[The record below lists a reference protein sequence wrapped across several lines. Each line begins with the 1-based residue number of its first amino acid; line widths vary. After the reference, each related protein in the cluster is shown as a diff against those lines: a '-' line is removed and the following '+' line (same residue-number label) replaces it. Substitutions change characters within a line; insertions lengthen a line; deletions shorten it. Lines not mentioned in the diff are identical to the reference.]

1 MRSGAERGER
11 LHRRVWD
18 LLPWYANGT
27 LGDSER
33 RVVEMHLAS
42 CDPCRTE
49 LDLCRR
55 LGIALE
61 RTPETDPAPH
71 PAQLARVLARIDA
84 DEKEA
89 GRHPLGRLRDLL
101 AATPSA
107 ARWALAVQLGL
118 VLLLAGVLLQTAR
131 HPESS
136 EPSAPAFRTLSDPA
150 ASPSTAA
157 RGMAQ
162 IRIVFAPGTT
172 EQEIR
177 DLLLGIRGQIAGGP
191 SPLGVYTVEVPAAP
205 DPLSGVLARLRKHP
219 QVSLAEPADGGTGR

>member
-27 LGDSER
+27 LGDGER
-33 RVVEMHLAS
+33 RVVEMHLAACS
-42 CDPCRTE
+42 PCRTE

-55 LGIALE
+55 LGVALE
-61 RTPETDPAPH
+61 RTPETAPAPH

-84 DEKEA
+84 DEKES
-89 GRHPLGRLRDLL
+89 GRPPLGRLRDLL
-101 AATPSA
+101 AATPAA

-118 VLLLAGVLLQTAR
+118 VLLLGGILLQ
-131 HPESS
+131 SS
-136 EPSAPAFRTLSDPA
+136 RSPAPAAPAFRTLSDPA
-150 ASPSTAA
+150 SPTAS

-205 DPLSGVLARLRKHP
+205 DPLAGVLTHLRKHP